1 MPSGAGHPVV
11 RIVLESPEYIG
22 QEFFRFELAIAVAGA
37 VNGINPFDQ
46 PDVEASKAK
55 TRELTATFEKMGA
68 LPGETPVASEGV
80 IEVYTDAANA
90 EALKKAGADGGIDS
104 WLKAHFARLHPGDY
118 AASGVFPQITADE
131 AADLAVPGHGASF
144 GVIKAAQARGDFD
157 MLAERGRRA
166 LRVHLKG
173 DVEAGLQV
181 LGATFNCALA

>member
-1 MPSGAGHPVV
+1 
-11 RIVLESPEYIG
+11 VLESPEYIG

-55 TRELTATFEKMGA
+55 KRELTATFEKMGA

-118 AASGVFPQITADE
+118 AASGGFPQITADK